1 MSIVSALKSNG
12 PLRTG
17 TPFRTRKFG
26 LYTKFLFPAK
36 KKNSGFELSY
46 FFFSFLSAGAFY
58 DVRTNDTHLTN
69 ERYKR
74 NTYLWVQNLC
84 KPIAQLHRTTSTDR
98 RINRQTSSY
107 PTTATTHTLALGYK
121 QTAPPAP
128 PSASLSK

>member
-36 KKNSGFELSY
+36 KKKQRFELSY
-46 FFFSFLSAGAFY
+46 FFFSFLSARAFY
-58 DVRTNDTHLTN
+58 DVRTNDLTN

-128 PSASLSK
+128 SASLSK